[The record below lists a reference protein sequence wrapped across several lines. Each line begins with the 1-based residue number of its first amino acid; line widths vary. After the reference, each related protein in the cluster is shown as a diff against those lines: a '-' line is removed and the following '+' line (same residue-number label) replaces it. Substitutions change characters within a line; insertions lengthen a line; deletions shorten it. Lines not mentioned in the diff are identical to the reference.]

1 MICPKH
7 NIKFSPEQTVGNYGA
22 GNNAGYKT
30 DAANQLMKESASI
43 LSDAVRGA
51 RIDAHTINDQT
62 IRRFANALAKTE
74 AVLNTPMM
82 KPLVTSQTM
91 NRLKRMQAR
100 CADSEFHIALV
111 GAIKAGKST
120 LINALLDAELAST
133 EVTPETA
140 SLTKFRAAKGR
151 SYVTVSFYS
160 ADEWCNCWE
169 SAQKN
174 HAEVFMEEYRSLNA
188 DQYKPSWLDHA
199 PVQQECDSLA
209 SLREEIRR
217 WTSSKSPEHYF
228 VKEVEVGLTGIDLP
242 TEVVFVDTPGLD
254 DVVEYRSNI
263 TRDYIDRA
271 NAVLVCVNAT
281 TLRGEELRTISSV
294 FANTRYHPEKVFIV
308 ATQIDRLNNPQKDWA
323 KQSAEW
329 LKYLKGVDCFDDAKL
344 AEQNLIPVSGYL
356 YAMLKKAGDSL
367 SDDETFEL
375 ESLLSK
381 YRIRMSSLPE
391 RRDWLLE
398 QTGIRCFM
406 HRLQTEIVTKY
417 RELYRSDI
425 AEAYQACRDDLMRSL
440 NEIRT
445 GQEEIITISRQS
457 IEEIKKKRDECLAR
471 LETAKEDRKA
481 LDEQIKSLRG
491 SLKKRMEELTEEI
504 MRTGGV

>member
-1 MICPKH
+1 MTHPQYKA
-7 NIKFSPEQTVGNYGA
+7 SEQSAV
-22 GNNAGYKT
+22 YKT
-30 DAANQLMKESASI
+30 DTANQFMKEAADI
-43 LSDAVRGA
+43 LYAAVHGA
-51 RIDAHTINDQT
+51 RIDADTINDQT
-62 IRRFANALAKTE
+62 ILRFANALAKTE
-74 AVLNTPMM
+74 AVLSTPIMR
-82 KPLVTSQTM
+82 PLVTPQTM

-140 SLTKFRAAKGR
+140 SLTKFRAAKGC
-151 SYVTVSFYS
+151 SYVKVSFYS
-160 ADEWCNCWE
+160 TDEWRVCWE

-174 HAEVFMEEYRSLNA
+174 HAEVFMEEYRALNA
-188 DQYKPSWLDHA
+188 DQYKSSWLNHA
-199 PVQQECDSLA
+199 PVQQECASLA

-228 VKEVEVGLTGIDLP
+228 VKEVEVGLAGIDLP

-344 AEQNLIPVSGYL
+344 AQNNLIPVSGYL
-356 YAMLKKAGDSL
+356 YTMLKKAGDL
-367 SDDETFEL
+367 TEDETFEL

-381 YRIRMSSLPE
+381 YRIRVSDLPE

-398 QTGIRCFM
+398 QTNIKRFM
-406 HRLQTEIVTKY
+406 YRIQTDIVAKH

-425 AEAYQACRDDLMRSL
+425 AEAYAACRNDLTYSL
-440 NEIRT
+440 KEIRA
-445 GQEEIITISRQS
+445 GQEEIISISRQS
-457 IEEIKKKRDECLAR
+457 IEEIQRKREDCLAR
-471 LETAKEDRKA
+471 LEAAKEDRRM

-491 SLKKRMEELTEEI
+491 SLKKRMEELTEDI

>member
-1 MICPKH
+1 MSLPQRITKL
-7 NIKFSPEQTVGNYGA
+7 SPGQLIGGYEATNKSI
-22 GNNAGYKT
+22 YKT
-30 DAANQLMKESASI
+30 DAANQLMQESAAI
-43 LSDAVRGA
+43 LASAVQGA
-51 RIDAHTINDQT
+51 RIDARTINDQA
-62 IRRFANALAKTE
+62 IHRFANALAKTE
-74 AVLNTPMM
+74 AVLNTAIM
-82 KPLVTSQTM
+82 KPLVTTQTLD
-91 NRLKRMQAR
+91 RLKRMQAR

-120 LINALLDAELAST
+120 LINALLDEELAST

-140 SLTKFRAAKGR
+140 SLTKFRTAKGN

-160 ADEWCNCWE
+160 ADEWRTCWE

-174 HAEVFMEEYRSLNA
+174 RADVFMEEYRALKA
-188 DQYKPSWLDHA
+188 DQYKSSWLNHA
-199 PVQQECDSLA
+199 SVRQECDSLT
-209 SLREEIRR
+209 SLRAEIRR

-228 VKEVEVGLTGIDLP
+228 VKEVEVGLAGIDLP
-242 TEVVFVDTPGLD
+242 PEVVFVDTPGLD

-323 KQSAEW
+323 KQSEEW
-329 LKYLKGVDCFDDAKL
+329 LKYLKGVDCFDDTRL
-344 AEQNLIPVSGYL
+344 AERNLIPVSGYL
-356 YAMLKKAGDSL
+356 YTMLKKAGDSL
-367 SDDETFEL
+367 TEDESFEL
-375 ESLLSK
+375 EGLLAK
-381 YRIRMSSLPE
+381 YRIRMRELPE

-398 QTGIRCFM
+398 QTGIKKFM
-406 HRLQTEIVTKY
+406 HRLQSDIVSRH

-425 AEAYQACRDDLMRSL
+425 TESYRACREDLMRSL
-440 NEIRT
+440 SEIRA
-445 GQEEIITISRQS
+445 GQEEIISISRQS
-457 IEEIKKKRDECLAR
+457 IEEIQKKRKECLVR
-471 LETAKEDRKA
+471 LEKAKEDRST

-504 MRTGGV
+504 MRTGGM